1 MSIRAHVPFVSRAGA
16 ATGGQRRPGFTLVEL
31 LVVIA
36 IIAVLI
42 GLLLPAVQSAREA
55 ARKSSCTNNIKN
67 LALAVLNY
75 TSARNQLPPCA
86 MNKDFLSATGD
97 LHDYSLRASHRFSY
111 IVAVLPFM
119 EEQTLFDECLA
130 AVRDANL
137 RPWSSTAAP
146 ALPTPFQT
154 KLTTLL
160 CPSDANG
167 TSGALGRTS
176 YHCNRGDIRVHYDW
190 EASRS
195 PFTRNHVGT
204 GGPTGT
210 QARATTSTMTS
221 ITDGTSK
228 TIMLG
233 EVATGNPA
241 GNRKLGSAAQGVID
255 PGNFAPATCLARA
268 NPDGTLNGA
277 VCNNNT
283 GTRWGD
289 SYGSYTQFHT
299 IMGPNTV
306 SCTGSSCENWN
317 LPTASSYHPGGV
329 VVAMCDGATRFISD
343 TIDAGDPSIVTQGN
357 NTAPSPYGVWGALGS
372 AQGGEAIGSY

>member
-1 MSIRAHVPFVSRAGA
+1 MRIVPRRSGA
-16 ATGGQRRPGFTLVEL
+16 GFTLVEL

-55 ARKSSCTNNIKN
+55 ARKSSCTNNMKN

-75 TSARNQLPPCA
+75 TSARNQLPPCS
-86 MNKDFLSATGD
+86 MNKDFVSATGD
-97 LHDYSLRASHRFSY
+97 YHDYTLRNSHRLSY
-111 IVAVLPFM
+111 IVTVLPFM
-119 EEQTLFDECLA
+119 EQQTLYDECLA
-130 AVRDANL
+130 ALRDANL
-137 RPWSSTAAP
+137 RPWSTATAPAAP
-146 ALPTPFQT
+146 TAFET
-154 KLTTLL
+154 KLTSLV
-160 CPSDANG
+160 CPSDPNG
-167 TSGALGRTS
+167 TSGALGRTN

-190 EASRS
+190 EAGRS

-204 GGPTGT
+204 GTGAAAT
-210 QARATTSTMTS
+210 MARATTSTMTS

-233 EVATGNPA
+233 EAVTGNPA
-241 GNRKLGSAAQGVID
+241 GNRKFGSAAQGVID
-255 PGNFAPATCLARA
+255 PGNFSPATCLARA

-277 VCNNNT
+277 VCNNNI

-329 VVAMCDGATRFISD
+329 VVAMCDGSTRFISD
-343 TIDAGDPSIVTQGN
+343 TIDTGDLNAVTQGN
-357 NTAPSPYGVWGALGS
+357 YTAPSTYGIWGALGS
-372 AQGGEAIGSY
+372 AQGGEAVGDF